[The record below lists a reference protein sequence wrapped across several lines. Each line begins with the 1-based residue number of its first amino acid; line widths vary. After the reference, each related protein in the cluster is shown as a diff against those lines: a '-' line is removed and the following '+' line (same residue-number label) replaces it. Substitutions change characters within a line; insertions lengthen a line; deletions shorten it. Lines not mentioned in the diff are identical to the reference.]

1 MEQTIRNPILLI
13 IPDVHGRTFWKT
25 AVTRYP
31 ELPTVFL
38 GDYLDPY
45 TAIEDILPSDAL
57 FEFRNILQYKKENP
71 DRVTLLL
78 GNHDVH
84 YFDYKIN
91 SSRKDWQNHDKIA
104 ELFSKNLAL
113 FQLTKLINTAGKQ
126 FLFSHAG
133 IILGWMERHF
143 EGVDLSDIK
152 GMAELLNGQLAD
164 LEQFKAFVT
173 TALMDVSASRWGPAE
188 YPSMVW
194 ADVEDHQSEKH
205 RLPNVYQIFGHTR
218 QDYRPIIAK
227 DYANLDCR
235 KAFLLM
241 EDGTIELV
249 RAR

>member
-1 MEQTIRNPILLI
+1 MEQTNNKPILLI

-25 AVTRYP
+25 AVTRYA
-31 ELPTVFL
+31 ELPTIFL

-45 TAIEDILPSDAL
+45 TSIEGILPSDAL

-84 YFDYKIN
+84 YFDQRIN

-104 ELFSKNLAL
+104 ELFAKNLEF
-113 FQLTKLINTAGKQ
+113 FQLAKLVDTGGKQ

-133 IILGWMERHF
+133 IIPGWMEHHF

-152 GMAELLNGQLAD
+152 GWTELLNGQLAD
-164 LEQFKAFVT
+164 LDQFKAFVT
-173 TALMDVSASRWGPAE
+173 EALMDVSASRWGPAE

-194 ADVEDHQSEKH
+194 ADVEDHQLEKR
-205 RLPNVYQIFGHTR
+205 RLSKVYQIFGHTR

-235 KAFLLM
+235 KAFLLI
-241 EDGTIELV
+241 EDGTIEPV
-249 RAR
+249 PAR